1 MVSRDM
7 NADVQSVICGC
18 LEDLLWTSRGSI
30 VVVWRVSFGC
40 KNGIL
45 WVSRGHLVGVKNDS
59 RGCRNILI
67 GGYLV
72 TAPWV
77 HSLDTRK
84 VIRVLFIASTRRG
97 TDPFYTMQLCGYLFS
112 SKSNLTLPFLI
123 IRESFFWSRFEKLHK
138 THFSLEGL

>member
-1 MVSRDM
+1 MNVSMVYW
-7 NADVQSVICGC
+7 GC
-18 LEDLLWTSRGSI
+18 ILG
-30 VVVWRVSFGC
+30 VWRVSFEC
-40 KNGIL
+40 KNGIF
-45 WVSRGHLVGVKNDS
+45 WVSRDHLMGVKNDS

-84 VIRVLFIASTRRG
+84 VIRVLFIASTWRG
-97 TDPFYTMQLCGYLFS
+97 KDPFYTMQLCGYLFS

-123 IRESFFWSRFEKLHK
+123 IREGFFWSRFEILHK
-138 THFSLEGL
+138 THFYSLEGL